1 MKRVVL
7 VIVCCLL
14 ANVLTAQVIVGND
27 FIISSKK
34 SKRLANRGLSFISIN
49 LGSRPNWNQLI
60 NGRGG
65 RTLVVDVYAL
75 RHPEKVY
82 TYRELAER
90 VYVPPTVNGPFISRV
105 PTYLLVAPTAVRLAA
120 PKFSYRSKRS

>member
-14 ANVLTAQVIVGND
+14 AEALAAQVIVGND
-27 FIISSKK
+27 FVITSKK
-34 SKRLANRGLSFISIN
+34 RKRLENRGLSFISIN
-49 LGSRPNWNQLI
+49 LGHRPNWNQLI

-65 RTLVVDVYAL
+65 RTMFIDVYAL

-82 TYRELAER
+82 TYREIAER
-90 VYVPPTVNGPFISRV
+90 VYVPPTVTGPFISRV
-105 PTYLLVAPTAVRLAA
+105 PTYLLVAPTAVRLMA
-120 PKFSYRSKRS
+120 PTLSNRGKRG